1 VGNYPGVT
9 VERRVATMS
18 LGPGQDADL
27 VDIPGTYSIVGRSA
41 EEQIAIREL
50 TGLGGGRRPDLVVLC
65 VDATN
70 LVRNLYLA
78 LQLQE
83 LGVNLVVALTMMD
96 EARGILPEPH
106 KLGAVLA
113 VLHRPRRRPQRRGG
127 ARPGRA
133 DAGPPRH
140 PRRRPALALDPVADC
155 CVGPWTG
162 CGPRRPE
169 GWPKDDALAL
179 WALMSVTETDEL
191 QGVPQAVQE
200 RRCSSAGPTGE
211 GGR

>member
-1 VGNYPGVT
+1 MSEPRPRPLIALAGNPNTGKTTLFNHLTGSRARVGNYPGVT

-18 LGPGQDADL
+18 LGPGQEADL

-106 KLGAVLA
+106 KLGAILQCSIAPVVARSGEGVPALVELIRDRLA
-113 VLHRPRRRPQRRGG
+113 TPDADPRWRWTPSPARPRGSRHSDVAQPSS
-127 ARPGRA
+127 
-133 DAGPPRH
+133 PRE
-140 PRRRPALALDPVADC
+140 RRR
-155 CVGPWTG
+155 
-162 CGPRRPE
+162 
-169 GWPKDDALAL
+169 
-179 WALMSVTETDEL
+179 S
-191 QGVPQAVQE
+191 
-200 RRCSSAGPTGE
+200 
-211 GGR
+211 